1 MKVNVGT
8 TDRILR
14 VIVGLVAAL
23 FALFGGVGGV
33 LAVVLGIVAAAL
45 LLTAALGHCGLY
57 RLIGISTCPRR

>member
-23 FALFGGVGGV
+23 MVLFGGVGGV

-57 RLIGISTCPRR
+57 RLIGITTCPRR